1 MIIGVLKIELFIP
14 QSSSLKE
21 KRMVLRSIKDRI
33 KNKFNVSVAE
43 VDNQD
48 KWQRATFGIAC
59 VGSDK
64 KYVEG
69 TVSTILD
76 LIRSF
81 HAAELIA
88 FDTEFL

>member
-1 MIIGVLKIELFIP
+1 MTVGVLKIELFIS

-33 KNKFNVSVAE
+33 KNKFNVSIAE
-43 VDNQD
+43 VDAHD
-48 KWQRATFGIAC
+48 KWQRATLGIAC

-64 KYVEG
+64 KYVDG
-69 TVSTILD
+69 VFCAIRDLLD
-76 LIRSF
+76 GC

-88 FDTEFL
+88 SEMELI